1 MENDDDVTLIFDMDE
16 ALDLLVATGF
26 RKPVC
31 SLSKSDCSSIASTL
45 LDYHFVFKVNSE
57 MDQYKDGLNTF
68 GLLDNLRCN
77 PELWKPYFVFKPSVI
92 TPGWLIVSVTW
103 HLIQLYLNVQS
114 LLSPSLL

>member
-45 LDYHFVFKVNSE
+45 LDFLK
-57 MDQYKDGLNTF
+57 L
-68 GLLDNLRCN
+68 NLR
-77 PELWKPYFVFKPSVI
+77 WISTKMV
-92 TPGWLIVSVTW
+92 
-103 HLIQLYLNVQS
+103 
-114 LLSPSLL
+114 